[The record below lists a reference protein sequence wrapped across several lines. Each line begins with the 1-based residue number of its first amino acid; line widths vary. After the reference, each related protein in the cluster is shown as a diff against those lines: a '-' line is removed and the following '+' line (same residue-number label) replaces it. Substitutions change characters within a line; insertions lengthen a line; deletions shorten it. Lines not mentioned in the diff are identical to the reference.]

1 MPEHI
6 PFSEIQQFRN
16 TIRTVK
22 ERAEYEGVPLPTLS
36 FVGSVKLHGTNS
48 SVVFPQTGGH
58 YCQSRTQIIDP
69 GKTDNAGFAG
79 WVEANLHLFEH
90 LEKSG
95 VVVYGEWC
103 GQGIQKGVAISQVPK
118 QFIVFAVRKMDRTWA
133 HPGEISFIL
142 GSGRLKSIYDY
153 PNWTLDIDFS
163 KPEETQNSLVELTN
177 AVEAEC
183 PVGKAFGVSGVGE
196 GIVWWPVAT
205 DKFNTQGL
213 AFKVKGE
220 KHSESKVKVLAE
232 IDVERLNSI
241 TELVDTIVTD
251 HRLEKK
257 LESLQE
263 QGHPVDIKSTGI
275 FLKLV
280 GSDVYKE
287 EADTI
292 AASGFKDNE
301 IMGAVQK
308 KAKQWWMNKLSGG
321 ENL

>member
-6 PFSEIQQFRN
+6 PFPEIQQFRN

-22 ERAEYEGVPLPTLS
+22 ERAEYDGVPLPTLT

-48 SVVFPQTGGH
+48 SVVFPETGGH
-58 YCQSRTQIIDP
+58 YCQSRTQVIEP

-79 WVEANLHLFEH
+79 WVESNLHLFEH

-95 VVVYGEWC
+95 VIVYGEWC
-103 GQGIQKGVAISQVPK
+103 GQGIQKGVAISQIPK
-118 QFIVFAVRKMDRTWA
+118 QFIIFAIRKLDTGEWFERPGIFFYIRNGLKTIFDYKTWV
-133 HPGEISFIL
+133 
-142 GSGRLKSIYDY
+142 
-153 PNWTLDIDFS
+153 IDVDFNH
-163 KPEETQNSLVELTN
+163 PEEAQNRLVELTQ
-177 AVEAEC
+177 AVEVEC

-196 GIVWWPVAT
+196 GIVWWPLAT
-205 DKFNTQGL
+205 DEFNTQGL

-220 KHSESKVKVLAE
+220 KHSESQVKTLVP
-232 IDVERLNSI
+232 IDVEKLNSI
-241 TELVDTIVTD
+241 NELVETIVTD

-263 QGHPVDIKSTGI
+263 QGHLVDIKSTGV

-308 KAKQWWMNKLSGG
+308 KAKQWWMNQLTKEAL
-321 ENL
+321 